1 MAVNK
6 RNRELPQ
13 EQGKP
18 TPLVQSHGGDVA
30 PFIYFDG
37 AVAFGVIGV
46 NVQIELAANVVVP
59 VSANGKSE
67 VRTRSIVVAHL
78 RGSHAVMAQ
87 LADAIEKALMLT
99 GPLDRNAMP
108 EAKKEKADA

>member
-13 EQGKP
+13 EHGKP
-18 TPLVQSHGGDVA
+18 MPLVQAHGSDAA
-30 PFIYFDG
+30 PFLYFDG
-37 AVAFGVIGV
+37 AVAFGFVGT
-46 NVQIELAANVVVP
+46 NVQIELAASAVIP
-59 VSANGKSE
+59 VLVNGKSE
-67 VRTRSIVVAHL
+67 TRQRSVVVAHL

-87 LADAIEKALMLT
+87 LADVIEKALMLT
-99 GPLDRNAMP
+99 GPLDRNALP